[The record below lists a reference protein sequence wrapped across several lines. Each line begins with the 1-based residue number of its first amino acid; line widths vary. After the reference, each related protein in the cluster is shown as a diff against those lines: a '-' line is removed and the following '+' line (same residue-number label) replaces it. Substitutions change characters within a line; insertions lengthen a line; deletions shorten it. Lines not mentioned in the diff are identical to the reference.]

1 MLVRP
6 GIYVAFD
13 RHGEHCGYARHP
25 DFCSCPKRSL
35 QQRHKVEVLEEEAQR
50 RGGKIMRLS
59 LEEFDKLI
67 LLHFRPADRCT
78 TDKSKVAAR
87 WHN

>member
-35 QQRHKVEVLEEEAQR
+35 QQTQKVEALHEDAQR
-50 RGGKIMRLS
+50 RGGKVMLLS

-67 LLHFRPADRCT
+67 LLNIRPEDRSTAD
-78 TDKSKVAAR
+78 KGEVAA
-87 WHN
+87 

>member
-25 DFCSCPKRSL
+25 DFCSCPKRF
-35 QQRHKVEVLEEEAQR
+35 QEQTRKVEALEEQAQR
-50 RGGKIMRLS
+50 RGGKVMLLS

-67 LLHFRPADRCT
+67 LLNIRPTDRSTADNG
-78 TDKSKVAAR
+78 DVAA
-87 WHN
+87 

>member
-25 DFCSCPKRSL
+25 DFHNCPERF
-35 QQRHKVEVLEEEAQR
+35 QEQTRKVEALEEEAQR
-50 RGGKIMRLS
+50 RGGKVMLLS

-67 LLHFRPADRCT
+67 LLHIRPEDRRT
-78 TDKSKVAAR
+78 ADKSNVAA
-87 WHN
+87 